1 MVRPRAWVRRLPGWY
16 DNWGRLVCLE
26 ATWPYIPGNAKP
38 LAAGPSSAGAGN
50 LVVDIAAV
58 DTGADRTGAGRT
70 VAAVDHTRVGHI
82 AAVGTVAGHTVVVV
96 DRMQV
101 DHTAVAVGIAAA
113 APGNNQVDRIVLD
126 TAAAEG
132 DMVLLA

>member
-1 MVRPRAWVRRLPGWY
+1 M
-16 DNWGRLVCLE
+16 
-26 ATWPYIPGNAKP
+26 
-38 LAAGPSSAGAGN
+38 
-50 LVVDIAAV
+50 DIAAV
-58 DTGADRTGAGRT
+58 DTVVGRT

-82 AAVGTVAGHTVVVV
+82 AAVGTGAGHTVVVV